1 MPIHDRD
8 DEARALIEQTR
19 EALPS
24 PESVERMSEFF
35 KLLGDPTRVRIL
47 AALSEGELCVS
58 DLAAALGMERTAVS
72 HQLRLLRAARLVRAR
87 RDGKMICYSFDD
99 EHVDGVFRLAREHI
113 SHTEHSH
120 GEHE

>member
-1 MPIHDRD
+1 MAVREAN

-19 EALPS
+19 EALPG
-24 PESVERMSEFF
+24 PESTERMAEFF
-35 KLLGDPTRVRIL
+35 KLLGEPTRVRIL
-47 AALSEGELCVS
+47 AALAEGELCVS

-99 EHVDGVFRLAREHI
+99 DHVDGVFRLAREHI
-113 SHTEHSH
+113 DHTEQHH
-120 GEHE
+120 HD